1 MSPEWMMA
9 FDTAA
14 GRNDKRRKTL
24 ADPLERPE
32 WQGLDALSRL
42 FSRLLSRRM
51 AERRRRPMQPLK
63 YASASINEFNGSV
76 R

>member
-14 GRNDKRRKTL
+14 RRNDAHKKTL
-24 ADPLERPE
+24 TDPLERLE
-32 WQGLDALSRL
+32 WEGLDSLSRL
-42 FSRLLSRRM
+42 FSRWLSGPAVGRRY
-51 AERRRRPMQPLK
+51 RPTPPLK
-63 YASASINEFNGSV
+63 YAGASINEFNGCV

>member
-9 FDTAA
+9 FDIAA
-14 GRNDKRRKTL
+14 MRSNEREKTL
-24 ADPLERPE
+24 ADPLERSE
-32 WQGLDALSRL
+32 WRGFDALSRL
-42 FSRLLSRRM
+42 FSHWLSRRV
-51 AERRRRPMQPLK
+51 AERRRRPMRPLK

>member
-14 GRNDKRRKTL
+14 VRNNKCRKTL

-32 WQGLDALSRL
+32 WEGLDVVSRL
-42 FSRLLSRRM
+42 FSRWLSAGGREGRQYPPVPHFKP
-51 AERRRRPMQPLK
+51 ARFHQ
-63 YASASINEFNGSV
+63 
-76 R
+76 

>member
-9 FDTAA
+9 FDAA
-14 GRNDKRRKTL
+14 ARRNDERKKTL

-42 FSRLLSRRM
+42 FSRLLSRRV
-51 AERRRRPMQPLK
+51 AERRHQPMRPLK